1 MPGFDQSGP
10 RGEGPMTGG
19 GRGRCIRPAAGY
31 GLGGRFGTPGY
42 GRGMAFRHGLRGNR
56 GFGRGAALP
65 YGSRFAA
72 GPDPTTGNPADELAA
87 LRSEADLLNESLKT
101 INSRIRQIEKQL

>member
-19 GRGRCIRPAAGY
+19 ARGRCVQPAVGY
-31 GLGGRFGTPGY
+31 GQGSRFGMPGY

-56 GFGRGAALP
+56 GYGA
-65 YGSRFAA
+65 GINRFASA
-72 GPDPTTGNPADELAA
+72 PGITAGNPADELNA
-87 LRSEADLLNESLKT
+87 LRNEANLLNESLKN
-101 INSRIRQIEKQL
+101 INNRINEIEKLL